1 MKWVLD
7 VVKVNKIMTTVTFFV
22 SIGILNT
29 AQSSFQSGD
38 KMNIITLIITIVTI
52 IVGFAAAALTMF
64 LGITDKPVILRI
76 RKRKVVDEL
85 TASFRNL
92 IYLGG
97 AVIVFSIILAIY
109 GNVPIVLFRLN
120 ISEIMLWVFL
130 WLTFLSL
137 YHAYRLV
144 HIMLNVFRQLI
155 EEE

>member
-1 MKWVLD
+1 MKWLLD
-7 VVKVNKIMTTVTFFV
+7 VVKTSKIMTVITLAV
-22 SIGILNT
+22 SIGALNT
-29 AQSSFQSGD
+29 AQSAFQSGD
-38 KMNIITLIITIVTI
+38 KMNIITLIITVVTI

-76 RKRKVVDEL
+76 RKRKVVDQL

-97 AVIVFSIILAIY
+97 AVIVFSIVLALY
-109 GNVPIVLFRLN
+109 GIAPVGLDALN
-120 ISEIMLWVFL
+120 ISEIILALFL

-144 HIMLNVFRQLI
+144 HVMLSVFRQLI
-155 EEE
+155 EES